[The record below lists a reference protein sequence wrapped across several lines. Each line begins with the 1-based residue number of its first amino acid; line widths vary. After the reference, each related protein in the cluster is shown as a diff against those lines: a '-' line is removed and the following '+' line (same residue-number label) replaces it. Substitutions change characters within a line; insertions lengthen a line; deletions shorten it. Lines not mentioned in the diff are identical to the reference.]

1 MRRRHLPVLLLLTSG
16 ALAVMASPALAE
28 NPLYLVGKQ
37 GSATMEAD
45 FGNTF
50 QQIIDGDDDSWAFGL
65 GLRLGDH
72 LVFQAEYQDFGSVPG
87 VGSPCS
93 DSADV
98 CIEIL
103 VPVEADSTAI
113 SVAVLPHLA
122 LTDRFFVYGKLGFV
136 SWESDV
142 SEVRETGRRLIDDF
156 KDEDLVYGAGIRL
169 VLPGPFGF
177 FAEYERI
184 ADLFDTV
191 ALGATFGF

>member
-1 MRRRHLPVLLLLTSG
+1 MRRSHQAVLLILTCG
-16 ALAVMASPALAE
+16 ALASLASPAHAE
-28 NPLYLVGKQ
+28 NPIYLAGKL
-37 GSATMEAD
+37 GSTTMD
-45 FGNTF
+45 TGFGDTF
-50 QQIIDGDDDSWAFGL
+50 RQVVDGDDNSWAFGV
-65 GLRLGDH
+65 GLRLGDY

-87 VGSPCS
+87 AGSPCS
-93 DSADV
+93 DDAEV
-98 CIEIL
+98 CIDVV

-113 SVAVLPHLA
+113 SVAVLPHLP

-142 SEVRETGRRLIDDF
+142 SEVRETGNRFINDF
-156 KDEDLVYGAGIRL
+156 KDEDLVYGAGVRL
-169 VLPGPFGF
+169 VLPGPFGA